1 MSYMAIKH
9 LHIFLVLV
17 SVTFFTFRGMAA
29 LLEFKWLKSTWAKV
43 LPHLIDTVLLISG
56 ITLAYKS
63 GQYPFVQAWLTVK
76 VLLLAAYIIFGI
88 KTMKATSKFSQMLFY
103 IAALSCVALLI
114 SVAISHNPLGLLAR
128 WL

>member
-9 LHIFLVLV
+9 LHIFLVLI
-17 SVTFFTFRGMAA
+17 SVCFFTFRGMAA

-43 LPHLIDTVLLISG
+43 SPHIIDTALLISG

-63 GQYPFVQAWLTVK
+63 QQYPFVQAWLTVK
-76 VLLLAAYIIFGI
+76 LVLLAAYIVFGF

-103 IAALSCVALLI
+103 IAALACVSLLI
-114 SVAISHNPLGLLAR
+114 SVALTHNPMGFLSR

>member
-9 LHIFLVLV
+9 LHIFVVLLSV
-17 SVTFFTFRGMAA
+17 SFFTFRGMAA

-43 LPHLIDTVLLISG
+43 LPHLIDTVLLVSG
-56 ITLAYKS
+56 ITLAIKS

-76 VLLLAAYIIFGI
+76 LVLLAAYIVLGF
-88 KTMKATSKFSQMLFY
+88 KTMKATSKASQILFY
-103 IAALSCVALLI
+103 IAALATIALMI
-114 SVAISHNPLGLLAR
+114 SVALSHNPLGFLVR